1 MRVKLWFLTQRA
13 TKTTKTNKETH
24 VKDCCLKL
32 LYWICMKSSRIRD
45 GVMLGTAAQAAA
57 RHVKLISVGAVIM
70 IIIVRW
76 PYGVVN
82 QIT

>member
-1 MRVKLWFLTQRA
+1 
-13 TKTTKTNKETH
+13 
-24 VKDCCLKL
+24 
-32 LYWICMKSSRIRD
+32 
-45 GVMLGTAAQAAA
+45 MLGSAAQAAA